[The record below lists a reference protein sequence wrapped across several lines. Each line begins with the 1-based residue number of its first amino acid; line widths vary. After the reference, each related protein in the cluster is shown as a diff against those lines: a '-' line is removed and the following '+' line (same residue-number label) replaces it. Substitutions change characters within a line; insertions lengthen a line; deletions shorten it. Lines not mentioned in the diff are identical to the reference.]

1 MNHIPEQHTG
11 AHSDTSSCKRYFDE
25 REAAQSL
32 PFIKD
37 KLLNINQWETY
48 AGKALAEFTLYGAN
62 KMPTNSVPVEGDYI
76 RIKIPGPGNPS
87 GDGYDWVR
95 IKNIIHEADQLTI
108 TVQPCSSP
116 LNDQADVAHFFKES
130 ASSTFLVKRI
140 GAEIF
145 AEVHGRNEE
154 ANLADVSLGA
164 KARNMLVAAGG
175 MMGFSKIQWKNL
187 TDGLLK

>member
-1 MNHIPEQHTG
+1 MENIPEQYTG
-11 AHSDTSSCKRYFDE
+11 AHSDTSSCKRFFDE
-25 REAAQSL
+25 REAMQSL
-32 PFIKD
+32 HFIKD

-48 AGKALAEFTLYGAN
+48 AGKHLAEFTLYGGN
-62 KMPTNSVPVEGDYI
+62 KMPSIVPPAEGDYI

-95 IKNIIHEADQLTI
+95 IINIINEPDILSI
-108 TVQPCSSP
+108 TVQPTASPFNDSSE
-116 LNDQADVAHFFKES
+116 VAHFFKDI
-130 ASSTFLVKRI
+130 ATSTFLVKRI
-140 GAEIF
+140 GSLIY

-154 ANLADVSLGA
+154 ANVSDVSLGA

-175 MMGFSKIQWKNL
+175 MVGFSKIQWKNL